1 MQLLQ
6 TILIFTKFK
15 HLGHIQT
22 VSIIIRNYYKWETI
36 NFQIVYTVMKES
48 QK

>member
-1 MQLLQ
+1 MQLLPM
-6 TILIFTKFK
+6 ILIFTKFK
-15 HLGHIQT
+15 HLEHIQT

-36 NFQIVYTVMKES
+36 NFQIVYMVRKES